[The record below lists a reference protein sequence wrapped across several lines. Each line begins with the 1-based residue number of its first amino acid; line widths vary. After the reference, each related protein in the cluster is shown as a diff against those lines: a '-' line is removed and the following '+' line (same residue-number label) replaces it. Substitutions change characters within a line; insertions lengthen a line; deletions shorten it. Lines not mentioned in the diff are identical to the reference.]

1 MKICVAGKGG
11 VGKTLITGTLA
22 RLFARDGFEV
32 LAVDADPNPNLA
44 VSIGIPASD
53 AFKITPLLCDS
64 RLIEERTGVAPG
76 SEWGVIFNIA
86 PDVRD
91 IVDRFSIRGP
101 DGVKLLVV
109 GSIDYGGAGCFCPE
123 TAFLKTLLAY
133 IVARRQ
139 EVVLVDLQ
147 AGLEPFGRGVAK
159 YVDAVVVVTDQSLK
173 SMNTAERVF
182 RLSKDLN
189 VKRIMAVVNRVTNL
203 SEAPITTLEEIGFEV
218 LGIIPFDESVVKAD
232 ERGLALI
239 DYGADSKALEA
250 VKKIYGR
257 LSALSKE

>member
-1 MKICVAGKGG
+1 MKICIAGKGG
-11 VGKTLITGTLA
+11 VGKTLVTGTLA
-22 RLFARDGFEV
+22 RLYARDGFEV

-44 VSIGIPASD
+44 VSIGILASD
-53 AFKITPLLCDS
+53 AFKITPLLRDS

-76 SEWGVIFNIA
+76 SGWGVIFNIA

-91 IVDRFSIRGP
+91 IVDKFSIRGP

-133 IVARRQ
+133 IMAGRR

-159 YVDAVVVVTDQSLK
+159 YVDVVAVVVDQSLK
-173 SMNTAERVF
+173 SINTAERIF

-189 VKRIMAVVNRVTNL
+189 VKRITAIINRVTNP

-218 LGIIPFDESVVKAD
+218 LGIIPFDESVVEAD
-232 ERGLALI
+232 EKGWALI
-239 DYGADSKALEA
+239 DYRAESKALEA
-250 VKKIYGR
+250 LKKIYGK
-257 LSALSKE
+257 LSAILKE

>member
-1 MKICVAGKGG
+1 MKICIAGKGG
-11 VGKTLITGTLA
+11 VGKTFVAGTLA
-22 RLFARDGFEV
+22 RLFARGGFDV

-44 VSIGIPASD
+44 LSLGIPASD
-53 AFKITPLLCDS
+53 AFKITPLLRDS

-76 SEWGVIFNIA
+76 SGWGVIFNIA

-133 IVARRQ
+133 IMARRR

-147 AGLEPFGRGVAK
+147 AGPEPFGRGVAK
-159 YVDAVVVVTDQSLK
+159 HVDAIVVVTDQSLK
-173 SMNTAERVF
+173 SMETAKRIF
-182 RLSKDLN
+182 RLSKGLN
-189 VKRIMAVVNRVTNL
+189 VSRIMAVVNRVTNL
-203 SEAPITTLEEIGFEV
+203 SDAPISTLEEIGFEV
-218 LGIIPFDESVVKAD
+218 LGVIPFDESVVEAD
-232 ERGLALI
+232 EKGLALI
-239 DYGADSKALEA
+239 DYKADSKALEA
-250 VKKIYGR
+250 VRKIYSR
-257 LSALSKE
+257 LSSLSKE

>member
-1 MKICVAGKGG
+1 MSMKICVAGKGG
-11 VGKTLITGTLA
+11 VGKTLVAGTLA
-22 RLFARDGFEV
+22 RLYARDGFEV

-53 AFKITPLLCDS
+53 AFKITPLLRDS
-64 RLIEERTGVAPG
+64 RLIEERTGTAPG
-76 SEWGVIFNIA
+76 SGWGVIFNIA

-91 IVDRFSIRGP
+91 IVDRFSIKGP

-133 IVARRQ
+133 IVARRR

-147 AGLEPFGRGVAK
+147 AGPEPFGRGVAK
-159 YVDAVVVVTDQSLK
+159 HVDVVVVVTDQSLK
-173 SMNTAERVF
+173 SINTAERVF

-189 VKRIMAVVNRVTNL
+189 VKGITAIINKVTNP
-203 SEAPITTLEEIGFEV
+203 SEAPIATLEEIGFEV
-218 LGIIPFDESVVKAD
+218 LGIIPFDELIVEAD
-232 ERGLALI
+232 EKGWALI
-239 DYGADSKALEA
+239 DYRAESKALEA
-250 VKKIYGR
+250 LRKIYSR
-257 LSALSKE
+257 LSAI